1 MKTNKVKRKKNT
13 RIPSFSYE
21 QLHPWKRQ
29 EDFPGFSVETRKL
42 EDKDTID
49 VNIIDIVPSAE
60 RMYHTVDHLVWS
72 MVERIEKDQFH
83 EKHWLS

>member
-1 MKTNKVKRKKNT
+1 MEPRN
-13 RIPSFSYE
+13 
-21 QLHPWKRQ
+21 H
-29 EDFPGFSVETRKL
+29 

-72 MVERIEKDQFH
+72 MVERIEKDQCH